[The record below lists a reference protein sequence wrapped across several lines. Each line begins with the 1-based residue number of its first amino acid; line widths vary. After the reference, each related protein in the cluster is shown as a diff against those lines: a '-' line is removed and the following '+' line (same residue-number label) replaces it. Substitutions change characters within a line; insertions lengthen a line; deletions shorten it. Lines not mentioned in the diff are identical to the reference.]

1 MSTFNL
7 VMTFLNASGKN
18 STITLKNV
26 KPALTKEE
34 IQTAMDAVIT
44 NNIFETPL
52 GDLVSVKSAVIVET
66 AKNILI

>member
-52 GDLVSVKSAVIVET
+52 GDLVAIKSAVIVET
-66 AKNILI
+66 AKNVLI

>member
-26 KPALTKEE
+26 KPALTKAE
-34 IQTAMDAVIT
+34 IQTAMDAVIA

-52 GDLVSVKSAVIVET
+52 GDLVAVKSAVIVET
-66 AKNILI
+66 AKNVLI

>member
-7 VMTFLNASGKN
+7 EMTFLNASGKN

-26 KPALTKEE
+26 KPDLTKAE
-34 IQTAMDAVIT
+34 IQTAMEVVII

-52 GDLVSVKSAVIVET
+52 GDLVSVKSAVIVEI